1 MNNAIQEA
9 YVKDLSCYLL
19 QRELYRKEENVK
31 ETFHQLDYDHDECLS
46 KDEFKSLLFNN
57 RIYLNDQGSLN
68 E

>member
-31 ETFHQLDYDHDECLS
+31 ETFRQLDYDHDDCLS
-46 KDEFKSLLFNN
+46 KDEFKLLLLNN
-57 RIYLNDQGSLN
+57 KIYLNDQGSFD
-68 E
+68 